1 MASLTNV
8 RTTLKRALSIL
19 NVSLAQFRSLKLKM
33 KSIPLCLISWMH
45 ESVGV
50 KVTKNLRYL
59 TFCEV
64 ALPLRTSSWMNW
76 ASQHLAH
83 IWVDS

>member
-19 NVSLAQFRSLKLKM
+19 NVSLAEFRSLKLKM
-33 KSIPLCLISWMH
+33 KCIPLCLISWMH

-50 KVTKNLRYL
+50 KVTKNLQYL
-59 TFCEV
+59 TLCKV
-64 ALPLRTSSWMNW
+64 ALPLRASSWMKW
-76 ASQHLAH
+76 TFQHLAH